1 MNIYLL
7 SNNLVID
14 EISYIYKENLE
25 QKRLSRPLS
34 IEGEKLAQSL
44 SEELKVNNIYSSN
57 YASAIATAKYFANK
71 NNCIIKINGQLNDS
85 KIGEIGKHNIKM
97 LRYMQDRNLDFKY
110 PQGESLNETKN
121 RLVNVL
127 KEIILEN
134 EDDVLIIS
142 HKRAIMSLLLEYCE
156 KGFNLDEKLLLSF
169 KENVVMDDSESD
181 YELIKLEIENK
192 KIVNIVR

>member
-1 MNIYLL
+1 
-7 SNNLVID
+7 
-14 EISYIYKENLE
+14 
-25 QKRLSRPLS
+25 
-34 IEGEKLAQSL
+34 
-44 SEELKVNNIYSSN
+44 
-57 YASAIATAKYFANK
+57 
-71 NNCIIKINGQLNDS
+71 
-85 KIGEIGKHNIKM
+85 
-97 LRYMQDRNLDFKY
+97 MQDRNLDFKY